1 MDIKNYL
8 NLMEKEKEIF
18 YSARAVDNVLILD
31 SQSLSILK
39 ANGITIEDMINFL
52 DIKNDNIHRG
62 SIFYRYALHQ
72 SILEPNNKNLD
83 AIEKIISI
91 SKNDLAFIIAKTA
104 MFKKVFNIASECYFN
119 NLLVAIE
126 NSIDDYSKERVT
138 IKGTD
143 KVEKE
148 DIDNGVIDRL
158 KKIKNNLSQILNMS
172 IVQAN
177 NFNFEINGPLI
188 DLGDLCNNIS
198 NCQTVKDDNML
209 IVFAESGSLV
219 VCKNNILEEVVA
231 GNSELAIKLYEDLLV
246 GYKNNKKTA
255 VYHSQLFTK
264 YIIS

>member
-52 DIKNDNIHRG
+52 DINSIHGGR
-62 SIFYRYALHQ
+62 SIFYRYASHQ

-83 AIEKIISI
+83 AIEKIVSI
-91 SKNDLAFIIAKTA
+91 SKNDLAFIIAKIA
-104 MFKKVFNIASECYFN
+104 MFKKIFNIASECYFN
-119 NLLVAIE
+119 NLLMAIE
-126 NSIDDYSKERVT
+126 NSIDDYSKDRVT
-138 IKGTD
+138 IKGTN
-143 KVEKE
+143 KVEE
-148 DIDNGVIDRL
+148 ENIDNEVIDRL
-158 KKIKNNLSQILNMS
+158 NKIKNNLNQILNMS
-172 IVQAN
+172 MSQAN
-177 NFNFEINGPLI
+177 NSSFEINGPFI
-188 DLGDLCNNIS
+188 DLGDLCNSIGS
-198 NCQTVKDDNML
+198 CQTVKDDNIL
-209 IVFAESGSLV
+209 IAFAESGSLV
-219 VCKNNILEEVVA
+219 VCKNDILEEVVA

>member
-39 ANGITIEDMINFL
+39 ANGITVKDMINFL
-52 DIKNDNIHRG
+52 DIIQGGNIFHR
-62 SIFYRYALHQ
+62 YDRYASHQ

-83 AIEKIISI
+83 AIEKIVSI
-91 SKNDLAFIIAKTA
+91 SKNDLAFIIAKIA
-104 MFKKVFNIASECYFN
+104 MFKKIFNIASECYFN
-119 NLLVAIE
+119 NLLMAIE
-126 NSIDDYSKERVT
+126 NSINDYNKERVT
-138 IKGTD
+138 IKGTN
-143 KVEKE
+143 KVEE
-148 DIDNGVIDRL
+148 ENVDNGVMDRL
-158 KKIKNNLSQILNMS
+158 NKIKNNLQQILNMS

-177 NFNFEINGPLI
+177 NFSFEINGPFI
-188 DLGDLCNNIS
+188 DLGDLCSSIG
-198 NCQTVKDDNML
+198 NCQTVKDDNIL
-209 IVFAESGSLV
+209 IAFAESGSLV
-219 VCKNNILEEVVA
+219 ICKNDILEEVVA

-246 GYKNNKKTA
+246 GYKNNKKAA

>member
-39 ANGITIEDMINFL
+39 ANGITVEDMINFL

-62 SIFYRYALHQ
+62 SIFYRYASHQ

-83 AIEKIISI
+83 AIEKIVSI
-91 SKNDLAFIIAKTA
+91 SKNDLAFIIAKIA
-104 MFKKVFNIASECYFN
+104 MFKKIFNIASECYFN
-119 NLLVAIE
+119 NLLMAIE

-138 IKGTD
+138 IKGTN
-143 KVEKE
+143 KVEE
-148 DIDNGVIDRL
+148 ENVDNGVMDRL
-158 KKIKNNLSQILNMS
+158 NKIKNNLQQILNMS

-177 NFNFEINGPLI
+177 NFSFEINGPFI
-188 DLGDLCNNIS
+188 DLGDLCSNIG
-198 NCQTVKDDNML
+198 NCQTVKDDNIL
-209 IVFAESGSLV
+209 IAFAESGSLV
-219 VCKNNILEEVVA
+219 ICKNDILEEVVA

-246 GYKNNKKTA
+246 GYKNNKKAA